1 MITPSIVTF
10 LITALNIAILFFV
23 LRRLLFKPVTK
34 FMAERTRRI
43 EESINQA
50 EKDKTQAKALLAQ
63 YEDQLKSAETEVE
76 AILRSARETAEQDA
90 KEIIQAGKQQ
100 AQQYLEGA
108 RKQFE
113 GEQHAALAQFRAQA
127 AGLVIL
133 AATQVLKRELN
144 AEDLNRFAQMTL
156 AELGSD

>member
-1 MITPSIVTF
+1 MK
-10 LITALNIAILFFV
+10 LFFV
-23 LRRLLFKPVTK
+23 QHRRRQSRKQRTLF
-34 FMAERTRRI
+34 RR
-43 EESINQA
+43 
-50 EKDKTQAKALLAQ
+50 
-63 YEDQLKSAETEVE
+63 
-76 AILRSARETAEQDA
+76 
-90 KEIIQAGKQQ
+90 GKQQ

-113 GEQHAALAQFRAQA
+113 GEQQAALAQFRAQA